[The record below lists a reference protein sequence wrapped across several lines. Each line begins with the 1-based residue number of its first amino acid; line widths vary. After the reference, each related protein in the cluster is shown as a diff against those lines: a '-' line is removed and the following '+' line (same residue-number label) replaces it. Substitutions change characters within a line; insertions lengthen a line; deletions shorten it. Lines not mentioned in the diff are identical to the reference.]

1 MRPVEKGKG
10 KAMELWDVYDE
21 NGNKTGRVHTR
32 GKPMAPGDCHLGAII
47 VVVNRSREILCTLR
61 SPEKK
66 LYPGIWENT
75 GGGVLAGEDSLT
87 AAVRELKEETG
98 ISAKPEEL
106 ILLYRVRVTEPDGG
120 GSINDIYGLRREM
133 DAKDV
138 VLQPG
143 ETVDAKWIPYE
154 EWEQKARTAEI
165 LSPAGPNDEEFF
177 TILQNYI
184 KGA

>member
-1 MRPVEKGKG
+1 
-10 KAMELWDVYDE
+10 MELLDIYNE
-21 NGNKTGRVHTR
+21 NGEKTGRTHVR
-32 GKPMAPGDCHLGAII
+32 GKPLQPGDYHLGAII
-47 VVVNRSREILCTLR
+47 VVVNSKGELLCTLR

-66 LYPGIWENT
+66 FYPNLWENT
-75 GGGVLAGEDSLT
+75 GGGALAGETSLT
-87 AAVRELKEETG
+87 AAVRELSEETG

-106 ILLYRVRVTEPDGG
+106 TLLYRVRVTEPDGG

-143 ETVDAKWIPYE
+143 ETVDAKWIPHE
-154 EWEQKARTAEI
+154 EWEQKARAAEI
-165 LSPAGPNDEEFF
+165 LSPAGPKNEEFF